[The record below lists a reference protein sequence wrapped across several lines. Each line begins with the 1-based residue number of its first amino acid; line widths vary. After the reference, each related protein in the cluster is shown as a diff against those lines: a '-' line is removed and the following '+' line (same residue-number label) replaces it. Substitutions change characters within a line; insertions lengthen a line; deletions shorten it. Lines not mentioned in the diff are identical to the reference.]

1 MQDKQL
7 IFSDAQDIGLTQQS
21 VLSTYSVDLGA
32 VGTVPGLGGQPLAD
46 LMRGNR
52 PRIVAQI
59 VEAVV
64 GTVST
69 ITVEVV
75 CAENAALTTNL
86 RVLDTSLAIAEAT
99 LVAGYQF
106 HIDITTKMTA
116 AERYLGLRYTIGTA
130 TTTAGTITA
139 WLELNPSDA
148 YPLGG

>member
-1 MQDKQL
+1 MLDKEL
-7 IFSDAQDIGLTQQS
+7 TFSDAQDIGLAQSS

-32 VGTVPGLGGQPLAD
+32 VGTVPGLGGSPLAD

-52 PRIVAQI
+52 PRVVAQI
-59 VEAVV
+59 IEAVV
-64 GTVST
+64 GTSST

-106 HIDITTKMTA
+106 HIDLTTKLTA
-116 AERYLGLRYTIGTA
+116 AERYIGLRYTIGTA
-130 TTTAGTITA
+130 TTTAGTIDA
-139 WLELNPSDA
+139 WLEFNPSDA
-148 YPLGG
+148 FPLGG